1 MLAVQVSVGA
11 QVVRVESVEQFLGA
25 QVCPSAMYVEE
36 AIVRFNSRQ
45 QTSEQPERAQLLRTY
60 H

>member
-45 QTSEQPERAQLLRTY
+45 QATEQPERAQLLRTY

>member
-1 MLAVQVSVGA
+1 MLAIQVSVGA
-11 QVVRVESVEQFLGA
+11 QVVRVQSVEEFLGA

-45 QTSEQPERAQLLRTY
+45 QAAEQPERAAMVRVL